1 MFLKNNIPPSKV
13 QKVIY
18 FSITLPPLKMSI
30 HLNISLFG
38 SSLGNHISFS
48 ASTNKTNL
56 LIGCPEVCEDKL
68 DFFVP
73 GITEF
78 VDDSSH

>member
-1 MFLKNNIPPSKV
+1 
-13 QKVIY
+13 
-18 FSITLPPLKMSI
+18 MSI

-56 LIGCPEVCEDKL
+56 LIGCCEVCEDKL
-68 DFFVP
+68 DLFVP
-73 GITEF
+73 GIAEF
-78 VDDSSH
+78 VNDSSH